1 MVRPRIHRC
10 QPTCGQR
17 PATHAERHGRRE
29 LRAVLRGACRLRR
42 SREAGRDRDA
52 AARAFR
58 PIRPGGTD
66 QERFDDGMAV
76 RRAVLGDAHVDRAGA
91 GTTDFTADFQ
101 NLITR
106 YAWGDIWSRPG
117 LERRMRS
124 AVTLTALIAHGH
136 FEELAMHVRGAL
148 KNGLTQN
155 EIKEIILQSAI
166 YRSEERRVGKECR

>member
-1 MVRPRIHRC
+1 M
-10 QPTCGQR
+10 
-17 PATHAERHGRRE
+17 
-29 LRAVLRGACRLRR
+29 
-42 SREAGRDRDA
+42 SDR
-52 AARAFR
+52 
-58 PIRPGGTD
+58 TD
-66 QERFDDGMAV
+66 QERFDNGMAV
-76 RRAVLGDAHVDRAGA
+76 RRAVLGDAHVERAAA

-101 NLITR
+101 DFITR

-155 EIKEIILQSAI
+155 EIKEIILQSAV
-166 YRSEERRVGKECR
+166 YCGVPAANSAFRVAQEVLSEPLLTSPVRDEPAVDEPGVDKPAVDRPGVDKPAAELNEDG

>member
-1 MVRPRIHRC
+1 M
-10 QPTCGQR
+10 
-17 PATHAERHGRRE
+17 
-29 LRAVLRGACRLRR
+29 
-42 SREAGRDRDA
+42 SDR
-52 AARAFR
+52 
-58 PIRPGGTD
+58 TD

-148 KNGLTQN
+148 KNGLTHN

-166 YRSEERRVGKECR
+166 DCGVPAANSAFRVAQKVLSEPGVDELGVDELGVDELGADELNEDG

>member
-1 MVRPRIHRC
+1 M
-10 QPTCGQR
+10 
-17 PATHAERHGRRE
+17 
-29 LRAVLRGACRLRR
+29 
-42 SREAGRDRDA
+42 SDR
-52 AARAFR
+52 
-58 PIRPGGTD
+58 TD
-66 QERFDDGMAV
+66 QERVEDGMAV

-101 NLITR
+101 DFITR

-155 EIKEIILQSAI
+155 EIKEIILQSAV
-166 YRSEERRVGKECR
+166 YCGVPAANSAFRVAQEVLSEPLLTSPVRDEPAVDEPGVDKPAVDRPGVDKPAAELNEDG